1 MLAWITKKI
10 FGSRNA
16 RVLKKIQPLVTRI
29 NQLYEEYHS
38 LTDEQLQAKTPEFKE
53 RLKKYS
59 KPTRLQQII

>member
-38 LTDEQLQAKTPEFKE
+38 LTDEQLQAKTPEFK
-53 RLKKYS
+53 
-59 KPTRLQQII
+59 